1 MSRLLTPADVA
12 EQLQVEVS
20 TVQGWLRTGRLKGIK
35 LGRYWRIRPEAVE
48 ELLAEAEQAKAA
60 NHGGQLAGN
69 PTTARQRRDA
79 YRQAARRGGRPST

>member
-1 MSRLLTPADVA
+1 MLHLKGGEPSRSRLLTPADVA

-60 NHGGQLAGN
+60 KHE
-69 PTTARQRRDA
+69 
-79 YRQAARRGGRPST
+79 GGRQ

>member
-60 NHGGQLAGN
+60 NHE
-69 PTTARQRRDA
+69 
-79 YRQAARRGGRPST
+79 GGRQ